1 MMLSHSE
8 NASLSYTCNP
18 REEITHGRAVLDSQL
33 CIAAFLVP
41 AAVIGWACDSSA
53 VSMEDGRAL
62 RARIWFSW
70 LVAYDVLAVN
80 SYIHFFPGPVIVE
93 ILIATCIGLAALT
106 AKPRGAA
113 STGTVHGSA
122 TAFHSQ

>member
-1 MMLSHSE
+1 MYRCLPRTCRSHR
-8 NASLSYTCNP
+8 LGLRFQRRIDGRRQGPP
-18 REEITHGRAVLDSQL
+18 REDLV
-33 CIAAFLVP
+33 FLV
-41 AAVIGWACDSSA
+41 G
-53 VSMEDGRAL
+53 
-62 RARIWFSW
+62 
-70 LVAYDVLAVN
+70 AYDVLAAN
-80 SYIHFFPGPVIVE
+80 SYVHFFPGPVIVE